1 MHRISVTKHPRGCFY
16 YVQNMK
22 TEKALENTHIWR

>member
-1 MHRISVTKHPRGCFY
+1 MSKLASSEGAFY